1 MKSCL
6 GIISTMVSVRPSPA
20 RKIRHC
26 GSRHL
31 QKEEGLRAPAP
42 RKVTIAE
49 CTSMVEA
56 RTDECC
62 ARDAVS
68 AYIALIHKV
77 RRSSLCHMQRHI
89 TRAVHRIC
97 LRSKK
102 KKIEEEGLE
111 RKYNDILPA
120 SEQGK
125 KEYLLSNQLRT

>member
-1 MKSCL
+1 M
-6 GIISTMVSVRPSPA
+6 
-20 RKIRHC
+20 
-26 GSRHL
+26 
-31 QKEEGLRAPAP
+31 
-42 RKVTIAE
+42 AE

-89 TRAVHRIC
+89 TRAVHRIW

-102 KKIEEEGLE
+102 EKKKKKKGWRESIM
-111 RKYNDILPA
+111 ISHQPA
-120 SEQGK
+120 NKGK
-125 KEYLLSNQLRT
+125 KNTS

>member
-1 MKSCL
+1 M
-6 GIISTMVSVRPSPA
+6 
-20 RKIRHC
+20 
-26 GSRHL
+26 
-31 QKEEGLRAPAP
+31 
-42 RKVTIAE
+42 AE

-77 RRSSLCHMQRHI
+77 RRSSLCHMQGHI

-102 KKIEEEGLE
+102 KKIEEGLE
-111 RKYNDILPA
+111 RKYNDIPPA

-125 KEYLLSNQLRT
+125 KEDLLSNQLRT

>member
-1 MKSCL
+1 M
-6 GIISTMVSVRPSPA
+6 
-20 RKIRHC
+20 
-26 GSRHL
+26 
-31 QKEEGLRAPAP
+31 
-42 RKVTIAE
+42 AE

-68 AYIALIHKV
+68 ADIALIHKV

-111 RKYNDILPA
+111 RKYNDIPPA

>member
-1 MKSCL
+1 M
-6 GIISTMVSVRPSPA
+6 
-20 RKIRHC
+20 
-26 GSRHL
+26 
-31 QKEEGLRAPAP
+31 
-42 RKVTIAE
+42 AE

-102 KKIEEEGLE
+102 KKKKIEEEGLE
-111 RKYNDILPA
+111 RKYNDIPPA